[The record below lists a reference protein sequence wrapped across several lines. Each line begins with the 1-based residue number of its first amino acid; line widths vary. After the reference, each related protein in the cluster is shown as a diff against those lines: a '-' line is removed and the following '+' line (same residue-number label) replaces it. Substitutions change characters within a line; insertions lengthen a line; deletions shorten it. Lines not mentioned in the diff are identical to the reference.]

1 MHNTSTVAKHMNTHA
16 TAMLTRT
23 RQHYR
28 NAQTHVKN
36 LTHTHKHTVTHMQK
50 DEDRCTQPQ
59 MHKQTHKLHTHASE
73 RTALYRSVFSS
84 GSPCSPV
91 HSNPTAVCPAAS
103 QPLTCCTDYRSG
115 VEQPPSSVK
124 NPLWTPD
131 EAASVDIA
139 TAACGCILHVVH
151 RGERGVLAFSR
162 ITHMVVSLPV
172 S

>member
-1 MHNTSTVAKHMNTHA
+1 MQQRCSHAHGSIVEMHRHM
-16 TAMLTRT
+16 LRIS
-23 RQHYR
+23 
-28 NAQTHVKN
+28 
-36 LTHTHKHTVTHMQK
+36 HTHRHTVTHMQK

-59 MHKQTHKLHTHASE
+59 MHKQIHKLHTHASE

-151 RGERGVLAFSR
+151 RGGERSAGFQQDHS
-162 ITHMVVSLPV
+162 HGSVSA

>member
-1 MHNTSTVAKHMNTHA
+1 MQQRCSHAHGSIVEMHRHM
-16 TAMLTRT
+16 LRIS
-23 RQHYR
+23 
-28 NAQTHVKN
+28 
-36 LTHTHKHTVTHMQK
+36 HTHRHTVTHMQK

-151 RGERGVLAFSR
+151 RGGERSAGFQQDHS
-162 ITHMVVSLPV
+162 HGSVSAI
-172 S
+172 

>member
-1 MHNTSTVAKHMNTHA
+1 MQQRCSHAHGSIVEMHRHM
-16 TAMLTRT
+16 LRIS
-23 RQHYR
+23 
-28 NAQTHVKN
+28 
-36 LTHTHKHTVTHMQK
+36 HTHRHTVTHMQK

-115 VEQPPSSVK
+115 VEQPPP
-124 NPLWTPD
+124 PLFRKKTLSGPQMRRRARTSLQQPAD
-131 EAASVDIA
+131 VYYMLY
-139 TAACGCILHVVH
+139 TA
-151 RGERGVLAFSR
+151 GERGELVFSR
-162 ITHMVVSLPV
+162 ITHMVVSLPL